1 MEGLLEIITAIPV
14 PLDGAVFNLTLKL
27 SDLGVFHYGRQSYSG
42 NRRGDLGLWE
52 TWIDHTLN
60 CD

>member
-1 MEGLLEIITAIPV
+1 MEGLLEVITAIPV

-27 SDLGVFHYGRQSYSG
+27 TDLGVFPYGRLSYSG
-42 NRRGDLGLWE
+42 NPKGNFGLWD
-52 TWIDHTLN
+52 TWMDHTLN